1 MDYKL
6 VEQFL
11 VMTWVMYETKT
22 LSSIYHRYHLEL
34 FPKCIEHYWFII
46 KIIIKK
52 MHIVVIPVQNSQVN
66 KKIGELNF
74 DINNTLQR
82 TNAVMPC

>member
-1 MDYKL
+1 MDSKL

-34 FPKCIEHYWFII
+34 FPKCIEHYWFMGSRA
-46 KIIIKK
+46 KK
-52 MHIVVIPVQNSQVN
+52 KVYDFQ
-66 KKIGELNF
+66 KLKTF
-74 DINNTLQR
+74 
-82 TNAVMPC
+82 